1 MLALVS
7 ESQLQKKAGTNHRC
21 QLPAQLERAT
31 RGHPAS
37 STLPAQL
44 EREARGRSPISPSL
58 PSQRYV
64 PSPARKNDPG
74 GDGISNRIQS
84 HNNHRGTPST
94 LRNHRKGSK
103 PILSQSHT
111 SGDALNLREC
121 VGTAE

>member
-1 MLALVS
+1 M
-7 ESQLQKKAGTNHRC
+7 Q
-21 QLPAQLERAT
+21 PAPSPARKST

-37 STLPAQL
+37 STLPSQL
-44 EREARGRSPISPSL
+44 EREARGRLPISPNL

-64 PSPARKNDPG
+64 LSPARKNDPG

-84 HNNHRGTPST
+84 NNNHRGTPSI

-103 PILSQSHT
+103 PIPSQSHA
-111 SGDALNLREC
+111 SSDAPNLREC